1 MERQHNHRKEIHV
14 IKSRCKFTCGQ
25 ANLSE
30 HVFSMRQIVLEVKRL
45 AGAFLPKSNLVTGRA
60 PYFKD
65 GHDVK
70 LGGAKVSINMLLA
83 KGHETAEQLFQK
95 TVQVAGDRNR
105 ILSSNSDQW

>member
-1 MERQHNHRKEIHV
+1 MVSSLLMERQHNHREEIHV

-30 HVFSMRQIVLEVKRL
+30 HVFAMRQIVLEVKRL
-45 AGAFLPKSNLVTGRA
+45 VGAFLPKSNLVTDEA

-70 LGGAKVSINMLLA
+70 LSGAKVSINMLLEFC
-83 KGHETAEQLFQK
+83 K
-95 TVQVAGDRNR
+95 RP
-105 ILSSNSDQW
+105 